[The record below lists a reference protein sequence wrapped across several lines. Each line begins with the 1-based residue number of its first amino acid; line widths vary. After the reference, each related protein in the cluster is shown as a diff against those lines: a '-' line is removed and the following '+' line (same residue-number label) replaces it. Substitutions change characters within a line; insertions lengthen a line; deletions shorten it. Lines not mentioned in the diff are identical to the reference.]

1 MDIEQNQQEL
11 SFEQL
16 LDFSTFS
23 LEDDNQKEETNI
35 STEDLK
41 VEEGKE
47 ETSEEEVLDLPLDS
61 KDEKEEKAPKE
72 EVSFNTGEDFYSRLI
87 QENLKSGDW
96 EDVIIE
102 DEDGNE
108 IKLSE
113 IKEVDKD
120 KFDNIK
126 EALKAK
132 KDEEFSEKFISV
144 EGVDEVKKRLINIV
158 KNGDLE
164 LAKALFEDPEALK
177 EPFQGYD
184 YENDTH
190 NEQVLAWYYTNVLKH
205 NASETRALVNSA
217 KSDLSLDEKAQ
228 KIVEFQRNQFYAGL
242 ENKEHELQQEKI
254 NEQERI
260 KQYRKDLTVSL
271 KGDGLNESTVRKF
284 VDLAT
289 KTTKNGSF
297 EIDEVYEEWMTNPEK
312 AKELIF
318 FLLDK
323 ETYLKKVTGEVKKNV
338 QLDNLK
344 KIRII
349 QDNSKVS
356 KQKKEEDSPITVFEQ
371 LSFE

>member
-1 MDIEQNQQEL
+1 MSTEQNQQEL

-16 LDFSTFS
+16 LDFSNFS
-23 LEDDNQKEETNI
+23 LEGEEQKPDEII
-35 STEDLK
+35 SEEDLK
-41 VEEGKE
+41 
-47 ETSEEEVLDLPLDS
+47 SEEEGLKEELPVLDIED
-61 KDEKEEKAPKE
+61 KEIVKEDPKE
-72 EVSFNTGEDFYSRLI
+72 EVSFSSGEDFYSRLI

-96 EDVIIE
+96 EDVLIE
-102 DEDGNE
+102 DEEGNE
-108 IKLSE
+108 VKLSE
-113 IKEVDKD
+113 IKDIDKD

-132 KDEEFSEKFISV
+132 EQEEFSEKFISV

-164 LAKALFEDPEALK
+164 LAKALFENPESLK

-205 NASETRALVNSA
+205 SSSETKALVNSA

-228 KIVEFQRNQFYAGL
+228 KIVEYQRAQFYTGL
-242 ENKEHELQQEKI
+242 ENKEQELQQEKI
-254 NEQERI
+254 NEQERV

-271 KGDGLNESTVRKF
+271 KGEGLNETTVRKF

-289 KTTKNGSF
+289 KTTKSGSF
-297 EIDEVYEEWMTNPEK
+297 EIDDIYEEWMTNPDK

-323 ETYLKKVTGEVKKNV
+323 ETYLKKVTGETKKSV

-356 KQKKEEDSPITVFEQ
+356 KQKKEEEAPITAFEQ

>member
-1 MDIEQNQQEL
+1 MNPEQNQQEL

-16 LDFSTFS
+16 LDFSNFS
-23 LEDDNQKEETNI
+23 LEAEE
-35 STEDLK
+35 EK
-41 VEEGKE
+41 VEEVIQENDLKTEEEEIPKEDIPVLEDESKEVKKE
-47 ETSEEEVLDLPLDS
+47 E
-61 KDEKEEKAPKE
+61 PKE
-72 EVSFNTGEDFYSRLI
+72 EINFSSGEDFYSRLI
-87 QENLKSGDW
+87 QENLSSGDW
-96 EDVIIE
+96 EDVLVE
-102 DEDGNE
+102 DEEGNE
-108 IKLSE
+108 VKLSE
-113 IKEVDKD
+113 IKDIDKE

-132 KDEEFSEKFISV
+132 EQEEFSEKFISV

-164 LAKALFEDPEALK
+164 LAKALFENPESLK

-205 NASETRALVNSA
+205 SSSETRALVNSA

-228 KIVEFQRNQFYAGL
+228 KIVEYQRAQFYTGL
-242 ENKEHELQQEKI
+242 ENKEQELQQEKI

-271 KGDGLNESTVRKF
+271 KGEGLNEPTVRKF

-297 EIDEVYEEWMTNPEK
+297 EIDEVYEEWMTNPDK

-323 ETYLKKVTGEVKKNV
+323 ENYLKKVTGETKKNV

-356 KQKKEEDSPITVFEQ
+356 KQKKEEEAPITAFEQ

>member
-41 VEEGKE
+41 VEEDKE
-47 ETSEEEVLDLPLDS
+47 ETSEEVLDLPLNS

-96 EDVIIE
+96 EDVVIE

-113 IKEVDKD
+113 IKEIDKD

-228 KIVEFQRNQFYAGL
+228 KIVEFQRNQFYTGL
-242 ENKEHELQQEKI
+242 ENKEHELQQEKV